1 MAMSG
6 GSDDGEPMMDM
17 NMTPLIDVLLVLL
30 IMFII
35 TIPVATHAVNIDLP
49 SPTNN
54 PDTPDVD
61 PIKNKIVLTRDGQ
74 ILWNADPI
82 SQGELVGNL
91 QQSLTFAV
99 EPELQFEPE
108 ANASYNLSARV
119 LNIIKA
125 SGVTK
130 FGFVGNEK
138 YRSFGKGEEG

>member
-6 GSDDGEPMMDM
+6 GADDGAPMMDM

-49 SPTNN
+49 SPDPN
-54 PDTPDVD
+54 PPPEDQID
-61 PIKNKIVLTRDGQ
+61 PIKNKIVLTPEGR
-74 ILWNADPI
+74 ILWNADDI
-82 SQGELVGNL
+82 SEGELVRNL
-91 QQSLTFAV
+91 QQSLTYAV

-108 ANASYNLSARV
+108 ANASYDLAARV

-138 YRSFGKGEEG
+138 YRQFSADGA